1 VFRHYKAPLAKV
13 ISISLVQNI
22 GTYVGTVF
30 VAVYFSNVLG
40 FSKGAAST
48 IVLVAVLLAA
58 ALIPLAGLLGNRIG
72 GKRLLVWSYLAYI
85 VITIPTFMLMN
96 QHSVGLAML
105 GLAIGMI
112 PYALCQAGTYATMP
126 EFFQVEVRHT
136 GVAFSHSTGAV
147 IGGLCPYLATFLI
160 AQTSNNYIPGY
171 MMVLAGV
178 VGFVVIAI
186 TTRKLPA
193 TAGHLYK

>member
-1 VFRHYKAPLAKV
+1 M
-13 ISISLVQNI
+13 
-22 GTYVGTVF
+22 F
-30 VAVYFSNVLG
+30 VAVYFSSVLG

-58 ALIPLAGLLGNRIG
+58 MLIPLAGLLGNRIG

-112 PYALCQAGTYATMP
+112 PYALCQAGTYTVIP
-126 EFFQVEVRHT
+126 EFYPVKVRHT
-136 GVAFSHSTGAV
+136 GVAFGHSVGAV
-147 IGGLCPYLATFLI
+147 IGGGGGPYVATWLTGVTGSTFI
-160 AQTSNNYIPGY
+160 PAYILT
-171 MMVLAGV
+171 LAGALGLAV
-178 VGFVVIAI
+178 VLLGVRRN
-186 TTRKLPA
+186 TTE
-193 TAGHLYK
+193 AGHLYR